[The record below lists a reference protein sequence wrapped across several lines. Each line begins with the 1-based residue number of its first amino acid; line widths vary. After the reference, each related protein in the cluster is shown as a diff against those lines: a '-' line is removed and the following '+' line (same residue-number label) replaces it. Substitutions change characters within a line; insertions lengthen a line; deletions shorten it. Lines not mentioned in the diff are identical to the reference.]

1 MLQNKK
7 LLSYALL
14 ALFAFGLLVPVQAAY
29 AAPNDTIGKSTLPS
43 PAGGGSFIERLFG
56 LLFDGILGPILGIFT
71 NGKSESDTPS
81 VVKPLPPKESGSILD
96 KGVLR
101 GKVIVVDPGHGG
113 HNPGA
118 VSNGVQEADIN
129 LSISTLLRDK
139 LSKEGAKVIMT
150 RQSDNAV
157 ASNNSSLGQEL
168 QARVDIAEKNNA
180 DLFISIHSNSNP
192 DKNIAGAM
200 TFYPK
205 DSSSQLAIDVQKA
218 LIEQTGAVDKSVA
231 SATFYV
237 LRNTTM
243 PSILVETG
251 FVTNKQEAL
260 KLNDYSYQNKIAQG
274 VYNGVIRYLQSH

>member
-29 AAPNDTIGKSTLPS
+29 AAPSDTIGKSTLPS
-43 PAGGGSFIERLFG
+43 PAGGGSFIERLFS

-71 NGKSESDTPS
+71 NGKSEPDTPS
-81 VVKPLPPKESGSILD
+81 VVKPLPSKDSSSILD

-118 VSNGVQEADIN
+118 VSNGVQETDIN
-129 LSISTLLRDK
+129 LSISLLLRDK
-139 LSKEGAKVIMT
+139 LLKEGAKVIMT
-150 RQSDNAV
+150 RQSDKAV
-157 ASNNSSLGQEL
+157 ASNNSTLGQEL

-192 DKNIAGAM
+192 DKSIAGAM

-205 DSSSQLAIDVQKA
+205 DRSSQLALEVQKA
-218 LIEQTGAVDKSVA
+218 LIEQTGAVDKGVA

-251 FVTNKQEAL
+251 FVTNAQEAL
-260 KLNDYSYQNKIAQG
+260 RLNDNSYQNKIAQG
-274 VYNGVIRYLQSH
+274 VFNGAVRYLQSH